1 MEIVTKTGEALSGLW
16 LSFDVQEK
24 LITMYAGV
32 FVVLLVLGSRAEAK
46 RKREW
51 AQLRDEIV
59 EGVARV
65 VR

>member
-1 MEIVTKTGEALSGLW
+1 MTKTGEAFSGLW

-24 LITMYAGV
+24 LIAVYAGV
-32 FVVLLVLGSRAEAK
+32 FVVLLVVGSRAEAK